1 MEQALARQCECLK
14 KLKESSAQKE
24 ALLQGKARQLEA
36 AQAALD
42 AQVQEAVQ
50 EAAQKLQED

>member
-14 KLKESSAQKE
+14 KMKESAAQKE
-24 ALLQGKARQLEA
+24 ASLQEKARQLEA

-42 AQVQEAVQ
+42 A
-50 EAAQKLQED
+50 

>member
-14 KLKESSAQKE
+14 KLMESAARKE
-24 ALLQGKARQLEA
+24 ASLHVKARQLEA

-42 AQVQEAVQ
+42 AQV
-50 EAAQKLQED
+50 